1 MLIWIY
7 YDIRGLRLGN
17 MNRVLIGN
25 LNNLV
30 KSKLNQ
36 FKGTMLKYMDIF
48 IISETIFDEVFFIS
62 QFSDG

>member
-1 MLIWIY
+1 
-7 YDIRGLRLGN
+7 

-36 FKGTMLKYMDIF
+36 FKGIMLKYMDIF